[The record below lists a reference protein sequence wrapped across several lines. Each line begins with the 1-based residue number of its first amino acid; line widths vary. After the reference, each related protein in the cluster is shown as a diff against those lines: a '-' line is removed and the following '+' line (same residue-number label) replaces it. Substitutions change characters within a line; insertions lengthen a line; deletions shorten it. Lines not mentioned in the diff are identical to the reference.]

1 MNKQGREKQM
11 SENKINRR
19 DVCKTLLAFGGLT
32 LVGGAKGQTTTP
44 TPTAPT
50 SAIILGDVLQDQK
63 LADAVKRGATM
74 EEIAQLRDP
83 IAGTPQEALR
93 ALKTGNARFF
103 GGQARRPELSAAERR
118 AQILGQT
125 PFAVVLGCS
134 DSRVPTEI
142 IYDQSLGSLFIT
154 RVAGNV
160 VDTGTTG
167 SIEYAVEH
175 LKTSLVVVMGHEGCG
190 AVKAALLP
198 AADRARETPSI
209 QALLNQIVPSVAKL
223 PKIRD
228 EKAKLREA
236 VVANVR
242 QQVANLKKEP
252 AIQKAIA
259 SNKIAVVG
267 AFYEITSGAV
277 DFFETDEDLR
287 IAQTAYD
294 SCNWRSHLA

>member
-1 MNKQGREKQM
+1 M
-11 SENKINRR
+11 SETKMDRR

-32 LVGGAKGQTTTP
+32 LGGLVAKGQAP
-44 TPTAPT
+44 TPTASP
-50 SAIILGDVLQDQK
+50 LGDVLQDHK
-63 LADAVKRGATM
+63 IADAVKRGATM
-74 EEIAQLRDP
+74 EEIAKLRDP
-83 IAGTPQEALR
+83 IANSPQEALR

-103 GGQARRPELSAAERR
+103 GGQARRPEVSAAERR

-125 PFAVVLGCS
+125 PFAVVLACS

-142 IYDQSLGSLFIT
+142 VFDQSLGSLFIT

-160 VDTGTTG
+160 VETGTTG
-167 SIEYAVEH
+167 SIEYAVGH
-175 LKTSLVVVMGHEGCG
+175 LKTHLVVVMGHEGCG
-190 AVKAALLP
+190 AIKAALLP
-198 AADRARETPSI
+198 AEERAKETPSI
-209 QALLNQIVPSVAKL
+209 QALLNSIVPSVSKIPKL
-223 PKIRD
+223 RD

-242 QQVANLKKEP
+242 QQVTNIKKEP
-252 AIQKAIA
+252 AIQKAVA

-287 IAQTAYD
+287 VAQSAYE

>member
-1 MNKQGREKQM
+1 MM
-11 SENKINRR
+11 ENKINRR
-19 DVCKTLLAFGGLT
+19 GVCKSLLALGGVALGGLA
-32 LVGGAKGQTTTP
+32 AKGQTPAP
-44 TPTAPT
+44 TPTQP
-50 SAIILGDVLQDQK
+50 SSGDVLEDQRI
-63 LADAVKRGATM
+63 ADAVKRGATM
-74 EEIAQLRDP
+74 EEIAKLRDP
-83 IAGTPQEALR
+83 IARTPQEALR
-93 ALKTGNARFF
+93 ALKAGNARFF
-103 GGQARRPELSAAERR
+103 GGQARRPETSAAERR

-125 PFAVVLGCS
+125 PFAVILACS

-142 IYDQSLGSLFIT
+142 IFDQGLGTLFIT

-160 VDTGTTG
+160 VETGTIG
-167 SIEYAVEH
+167 SIEYAVNH
-175 LKTSLVVVMGHEGCG
+175 LKTHIVVVLGHEGCG

-209 QALLNQIVPSVAKL
+209 QALLNEIVPSVSKI

-242 QQVANLKKEP
+242 QQVFNIKKQP
-252 AIQKAIA
+252 AIQAAIA
-259 SNKIAVVG
+259 SNKIVVVG

-287 IAQTAYD
+287 IAQADYD
-294 SCNWRSHLA
+294 SCSWRSHLT

>member
-1 MNKQGREKQM
+1 M

-32 LVGGAKGQTTTP
+32 LGGLATKGQTP
-44 TPTAPT
+44 TPTPT
-50 SAIILGDVLQDQK
+50 PLPMDSILDDQK
-63 LADAVKRGATM
+63 IADAVKRGATM
-74 EEIAQLRDP
+74 EEIAKLRDP
-83 IAGTPQEALR
+83 IANNPEEALR

-103 GGQARRPELSAAERR
+103 GGQARRPEVSAAERR

-125 PFAVVLGCS
+125 PFAVILACS

-142 IYDQSLGSLFIT
+142 VFDQSLGSLFIT

-160 VDTGTTG
+160 VEMGTTG
-167 SIEYAVEH
+167 SIEYAVGH
-175 LKTSLVVVMGHEGCG
+175 LKTHLVVVLGHEGCG
-190 AVKAALLP
+190 AIKAALLP
-198 AADRARETPSI
+198 AEERARETPSI
-209 QALLNQIVPSVAKL
+209 QALLNSIVPSVSKI

-242 QQVANLKKEP
+242 QQVANIKKEP
-252 AIQKAIA
+252 AIQRAIA
-259 SNKIAVVG
+259 SNKINVVG

-287 IAQTAYD
+287 IAQNNYN
-294 SCNWRSHLA
+294 SCSWRTHLENV

>member
-1 MNKQGREKQM
+1 MN
-11 SENKINRR
+11 ENKINRR

-32 LVGGAKGQTTTP
+32 LGGLAAKGQTPTP
-44 TPTAPT
+44 TPLP
-50 SAIILGDVLQDQK
+50 LDDVLQDQK
-63 LADAVKRGATM
+63 MADAVKRGATM
-74 EEIAQLRDP
+74 EEIAKLRDP
-83 IAGTPQEALR
+83 LARSPQEALR
-93 ALKTGNARFF
+93 LLKTGNARFF
-103 GGQARRPELSAAERR
+103 GGQARRPEFSAAERR

-142 IYDQSLGSLFIT
+142 IFDQPLGSLFIT

-160 VDTGTTG
+160 VETGTTG

-175 LKTSLVVVMGHEGCG
+175 LKTHLVVVMGHEGCG

-198 AADRARETPSI
+198 AEERARETPSI
-209 QALLNQIVPSVAKL
+209 QALLNQIVPSVSKI

-242 QQVANLKKEP
+242 QQVFNIKKQP
-252 AIQKAIA
+252 AIQAAMA
-259 SNKIAVVG
+259 SNKITVVG

-287 IAQTAYD
+287 VAQTAYD
-294 SCNWRSHLA
+294 SCSWRSHLT

>member
-1 MNKQGREKQM
+1 MN
-11 SENKINRR
+11 ENKINRR
-19 DVCKTLLAFGGLT
+19 DICKTLLAFGGLT
-32 LVGGAKGQTTTP
+32 LGGLAIKGQTP
-44 TPTAPT
+44 MPTATPLPT
-50 SAIILGDVLQDQK
+50 DNVLQDPK
-63 LADAVKRGATM
+63 IADAVKRGATM
-74 EEIAQLRDP
+74 EEIAKLRDP
-83 IAGTPQEALR
+83 IANNPQEALR

-142 IYDQSLGSLFIT
+142 IFDQSLGSLFIT

-167 SIEYAVEH
+167 SIEYAIGH
-175 LKTSLVVVMGHEGCG
+175 LKTSLIVVMGHEGCG

-198 AADRARETPSI
+198 AEARAKETPSI
-209 QALLNQIVPSVAKL
+209 QALLNKIVPSVSKI

-242 QQVANLKKEP
+242 QQVANIKKEP

-259 SNKIAVVG
+259 NNKIAVVG

-287 IAQTAYD
+287 IAQNDYD

>member
-1 MNKQGREKQM
+1 MK
-11 SENKINRR
+11 ENKINRR

-32 LVGGAKGQTTTP
+32 LGGLATKGQTATPTTP
-44 TPTAPT
+44 MLPDN
-50 SAIILGDVLQDQK
+50 ILQDQK

-74 EEIAQLRDP
+74 EEIAKLRDP
-83 IAGTPQEALR
+83 IANTPQEALR

-103 GGQARRPELSAAERR
+103 SGQARRPELSAAERR

-125 PFAVVLGCS
+125 PFAVILGCS

-198 AADRARETPSI
+198 AAVRARETPSI
-209 QALLNQIVPSVAKL
+209 QALLNQIAPSVSKI

-236 VVANVR
+236 VIANVR
-242 QQVANLKKEP
+242 QQVANIKKEP

-259 SNKIAVVG
+259 INKINVVG

-277 DFFETDEDLR
+277 DFFETEEDLR

-294 SCNWRSHLA
+294 SCNWRSHLT

>member
-1 MNKQGREKQM
+1 MG
-11 SENKINRR
+11 ENKITRR
-19 DVCKTLLAFGGLT
+19 GVCKSLMALGGLA
-32 LVGGAKGQTTTP
+32 LGGSAAKGQTPAP
-44 TPTAPT
+44 TPTQPT
-50 SAIILGDVLQDQK
+50 TDNILEDQRI
-63 LADAVKRGATM
+63 ADAVKRGATM
-74 EEIAQLRDP
+74 EEIARLRDP
-83 IAGTPQEALR
+83 IARTPQEALR

-103 GGQARRPELSAAERR
+103 SGQARRPEVSALERR

-125 PFAVVLGCS
+125 PFAVILACS

-142 IYDQSLGSLFIT
+142 VFDQGLGTLFIT

-160 VDTGTTG
+160 VETGTIG
-167 SIEYAVEH
+167 SIEYAVNH
-175 LKTSLVVVMGHEGCG
+175 LKTHIVVVLGHEGCG

-198 AADRARETPSI
+198 AEERARETPSI
-209 QALLNQIVPSVAKL
+209 QALLNEIVPSVSKIG
-223 PKIRD
+223 KIRD

-242 QQVANLKKEP
+242 QQVFNIKKQP
-252 AIQKAIA
+252 AIQAAIA

-287 IAQTAYD
+287 IAQADYG
-294 SCNWRSHLA
+294 SRSWRSHLT

>member
-1 MNKQGREKQM
+1 M
-11 SENKINRR
+11 SENKIDRR
-19 DVCKTLLAFGGLT
+19 DVCKSLLALGGIAIGGLA
-32 LVGGAKGQTTTP
+32 AKGQTPTP
-44 TPTAPT
+44 TPTQP
-50 SAIILGDVLQDQK
+50 IMDDVLEDQRIS
-63 LADAVKRGATM
+63 DAVKRGATM
-74 EEIAQLRDP
+74 EEIAKLRDP
-83 IAGTPQEALR
+83 IANNPKEALR

-103 GGQARRPELSAAERR
+103 GGLARRPELSAAERR

-125 PFAVVLGCS
+125 PFAVILACS

-142 IYDQSLGSLFIT
+142 VFDQSLGSLFIT

-167 SIEYAVEH
+167 SIEYAVGH
-175 LKTSLVVVMGHEGCG
+175 LKTHLVVVMGHEGCG
-190 AVKAALLP
+190 AIKAALLP
-198 AADRARETPSI
+198 AAERAKETPSI
-209 QALLNQIVPSVAKL
+209 QALLNSIVPSVSKI

-242 QQVANLKKEP
+242 QQVANIKKEP
-252 AIQKAIA
+252 AIQAAIA
-259 SNKIAVVG
+259 SNKISVVG

-287 IAQTAYD
+287 LAQTNYD

>member
-1 MNKQGREKQM
+1 M

-19 DVCKTLLAFGGLT
+19 NVCKTLLAFGGLT
-32 LVGGAKGQTTTP
+32 LGGLATRGQTA
-44 TPTAPT
+44 TPTATPVPV
-50 SAIILGDVLQDQK
+50 DNVLQDPK
-63 LADAVKRGATM
+63 IADAVKRGATM
-74 EEIAQLRDP
+74 EEISKLRDP
-83 IAGTPQEALR
+83 IANTPQEALR

-167 SIEYAVEH
+167 SIEYAVNH
-175 LKTSLVVVMGHEGCG
+175 LKTSLIVVMGHEGCG

-198 AADRARETPSI
+198 AEERAKETPSI
-209 QALLNQIVPSVAKL
+209 QALLNSIVPAVSKI

-242 QQVANLKKEP
+242 QQVGNLKKEP

-277 DFFETDEDLR
+277 DFFETDEDL
-287 IAQTAYD
+287 
-294 SCNWRSHLA
+294 

>member
-1 MNKQGREKQM
+1 M

-19 DVCKTLLAFGGLT
+19 GVCKSLLALGGLT
-32 LVGGAKGQTTTP
+32 LGGLAAKGQAPAPAP
-44 TPTAPT
+44 TPTQPMT
-50 SAIILGDVLQDQK
+50 DDILEDQK
-63 LADAVKRGATM
+63 IADAVKRGATM
-74 EEIAQLRDP
+74 EEIARLRDP
-83 IAGTPQEALR
+83 IARTPQEALR

-103 GGQARRPELSAAERR
+103 SGQARRPETSAAERR

-125 PFAVVLGCS
+125 PFAVILACS

-142 IYDQSLGSLFIT
+142 VFDQGLGTLFIT

-160 VDTGTTG
+160 VETGTIG
-167 SIEYAVEH
+167 SIEYAVNH
-175 LKTSLVVVMGHEGCG
+175 LKTHIVVVLGHEGCG

-198 AADRARETPSI
+198 AEARARETPSI
-209 QALLNQIVPSVAKL
+209 QALLNEIVPSVSKIA
-223 PKIRD
+223 KIRD

-242 QQVANLKKEP
+242 QQVFNIKKQP
-252 AIQKAIA
+252 AIQAAIA
-259 SNKIAVVG
+259 SNKIVVVG

-287 IAQTAYD
+287 IAQTDYD
-294 SCNWRSHLA
+294 SRSWRSHLT